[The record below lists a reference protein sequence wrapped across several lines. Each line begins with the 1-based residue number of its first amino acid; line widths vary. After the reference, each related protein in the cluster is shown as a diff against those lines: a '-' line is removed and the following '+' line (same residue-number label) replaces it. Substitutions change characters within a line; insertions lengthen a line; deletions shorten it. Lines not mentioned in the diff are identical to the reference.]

1 MDQLALLPSAAR
13 RPSESWCPSLIFFFP
28 PPLLQS
34 GAAGVSVITC
44 VFFFFH
50 GHRCLAREREK
61 KGMPATM
68 MLCPDLRRVPMS
80 RSSFVRVTAPRS
92 PRSVKRCLFEVDHDE
107 VLRDLEVEKLAEER
121 RFREKYNFD
130 LRTETPLP
138 GRYDWSTTDAE
149 SSDAAPPGRGKTKD
163 AVASDAT
170 LESSSQIALATAT
183 LRQPCRQGNITDY
196 FPSRKRRST
205 EKTASPVE
213 MSKVLCV
220 RPPEQ
225 QTGQ

>member
-1 MDQLALLPSAAR
+1 
-13 RPSESWCPSLIFFFP
+13 
-28 PPLLQS
+28 
-34 GAAGVSVITC
+34 
-44 VFFFFH
+44 
-50 GHRCLAREREK
+50 
-61 KGMPATM
+61 M